1 MLFSGKLVPVAPK
14 SAGAREEEVVRPD
27 TVLVTVEIPTGCRNK
42 YEYDEDLGLFRLDR
56 MLFSSVVYP
65 TEYGFVRDTLGED
78 GDPLD
83 AMVLVVEPT
92 FTGCVILARPVG
104 LFKMVDEK
112 GLDHKVLCVPVS
124 DPLWSAVDDLDHVPP
139 HLLKEIEHFF
149 SIYKDL
155 EEKEVTVGGW
165 EDAAAAR
172 SVITAAQD
180 AFAAHLARGDS
191 T

>member
-1 MLFSGKLVPVAPK
+1 M
-14 SAGAREEEVVRPD
+14 PD
-27 TVLVTVEIPTGCRNK
+27 SVLVTVEIPTGCRNK
-42 YEYDEDLGLFRLDR
+42 YEYDEELGLFRLDR

-65 TEYGFVRDTLGED
+65 TEYGFVRDTLAED

-83 AMVLVVEPT
+83 AMVLVAEPT

-112 GLDHKVLCVPVS
+112 GLDHKVLCVPVG
-124 DPLWSAVDDLDHVPP
+124 DPLYVAVKDLDHVRP

-165 EDAAAAR
+165 ADAAAAR
-172 SVITAAQD
+172 KVIAAAVQ
-180 AFAAHLARGDS
+180 AHADHVARGGRD
-191 T
+191 